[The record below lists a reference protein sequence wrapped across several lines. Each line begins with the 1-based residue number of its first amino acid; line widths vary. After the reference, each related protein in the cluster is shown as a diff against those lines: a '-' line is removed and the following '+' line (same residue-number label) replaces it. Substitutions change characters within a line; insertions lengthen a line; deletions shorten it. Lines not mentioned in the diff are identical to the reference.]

1 MMQISDDQRLGS
13 GCANTNDPFF
23 VHHVTLCGI
32 FANEKLAFVP
42 AVAAINNQTILGQ
55 KKLLSVHRQIDRQW
69 RLLTPHSLYKD
80 PKSLISW
87 GCSESWVEM
96 YFQTMT

>member
-1 MMQISDDQRLGS
+1 MKQEYDFS
-13 GCANTNDPFF
+13 GGERGKFYHAEAEFDIP
-23 VHHVTLCGI
+23 VY
-32 FANEKLAFVP
+32 LA
-42 AVAAINNQTILGQ
+42 
-55 KKLLSVHRQIDRQW
+55 
-69 RLLTPHSLYKD
+69 PHSLYKD

>member
-1 MMQISDDQRLGS
+1 MMDVLYSLL
-13 GCANTNDPFF
+13 
-23 VHHVTLCGI
+23 TLEAFTPRGMLQMS
-32 FANEKLAFVP
+32 LAMLQQSAEVLQYFMSEPESRV
-42 AVAAINNQTILGQ
+42 VWQEFSN
-55 KKLLSVHRQIDRQW
+55 K
-69 RLLTPHSLYKD
+69 TPHSLYKD

>member
-1 MMQISDDQRLGS
+1 MAAQDSRPQAQAPSEMQ
-13 GCANTNDPFF
+13 
-23 VHHVTLCGI
+23 
-32 FANEKLAFVP
+32 
-42 AVAAINNQTILGQ
+42 
-55 KKLLSVHRQIDRQW
+55 LLDFLYSEWGV
-69 RLLTPHSLYKD
+69 LSAHSLYKD

>member
-1 MMQISDDQRLGS
+1 MIFLYFPLDRCTSRIEAAKMLCEPYRVKFHFRNEPKKSDGS
-13 GCANTNDPFF
+13 IEHA
-23 VHHVTLCGI
+23 
-32 FANEKLAFVP
+32 
-42 AVAAINNQTILGQ
+42 
-55 KKLLSVHRQIDRQW
+55 
-69 RLLTPHSLYKD
+69 PHSLYKD

>member
-1 MMQISDDQRLGS
+1 MPLQAGGGDTAGVPWGDALGM
-13 GCANTNDPFF
+13 GDGRRRN
-23 VHHVTLCGI
+23 
-32 FANEKLAFVP
+32 
-42 AVAAINNQTILGQ
+42 
-55 KKLLSVHRQIDRQW
+55 LSRSPRPQNGSVLRETPDMEHG
-69 RLLTPHSLYKD
+69 TPHSLYKD

>member
-1 MMQISDDQRLGS
+1 MASVRFTDVQARPTEFLD
-13 GCANTNDPFF
+13 
-23 VHHVTLCGI
+23 VT
-32 FANEKLAFVP
+32 
-42 AVAAINNQTILGQ
+42 
-55 KKLLSVHRQIDRQW
+55 
-69 RLLTPHSLYKD
+69 TPHSLYKD